1 MAIPFTQ
8 PRHLKEA
15 DLLVRHTR
23 RVLHRRRDVLS
34 DQAISEVSGAAD
46 TLDDT
51 VRSSADQKSV
61 EAAADPLEKLLNR
74 HAPLPADAGWRE
86 NVEVIVVAL
95 IIAIA
100 LRAYFFQPFR
110 IPTGSMEP
118 TLNGILAHQL
128 PATQAPPNIL
138 VRLFQSVALGRT
150 YLDVV
155 SPVRDRIASL
165 QPLTRF
171 GFMEYTRIVC
181 DSGRTYTVH
190 AGLAGHDSG
199 AANLRGAFGVHVGK
213 TVEAGTPI
221 VRGYIDTGD
230 QVFVDKFT
238 YNFRR
243 PARGDVFVFR
253 TNGIRG
259 IEAGFTDPNV
269 MSQFYIKRLAGLP
282 GDELRIEQPR
292 LFINDQ
298 LASGFGFE
306 RVMTGQN
313 GYRGYGNLT
322 YVDPVNDLRSFHYL
336 RTPAETFRV
345 PNDGYFALGD
355 NSFNSSDSRVW
366 GKVPTENIVGRGL
379 IVYWPFG
386 RHWGLVR

>member
-34 DQAISEVSGAAD
+34 DAAITEVNGAVE
-46 TLDDT
+46 TLDGT
-51 VRSSADQKSV
+51 VRSAADEKSV
-61 EAAADPLEKLLNR
+61 EAATGPLEKLLNR
-74 HAPLPADAGWRE
+74 HAPLPSDAGWRE
-86 NVEVIVVAL
+86 NVEVIIVAL

-118 TLNGILAHQL
+118 TLNGILAHRL
-128 PATQAPPNIL
+128 PASQTPPNFF
-138 VRLFQSVALGRT
+138 VRVLQSVTLGRT
-150 YLDVV
+150 FVDAV
-155 SPVRDRIASL
+155 SPVKDRIASL
-165 QPLTRF
+165 QPMTRF

-181 DSGRTYTVH
+181 ESGRSYTVN
-190 AGLAGHDSG
+190 AGLAGYDNG
-199 AANLRGAFGVHVGK
+199 AENLRRALDVHVGK
-213 TVEAGTPI
+213 PVEAGAPI

-243 PARGDVFVFR
+243 PQRGDVFVFR

-259 IEAGFTDPNV
+259 IEAGFTDPAV
-269 MSQFYIKRLAGLP
+269 KSQFYIKRLAGLP

-292 LFINDQ
+292 LFINGE
-298 LASGFGFE
+298 LAQTFGFE
-306 RVMTGQN
+306 RVMSLKE
-313 GYRGYGNLT
+313 GYRGYANMSYG
-322 YVDPVNDLRSFHYL
+322 DPLDLRSFHYL
-336 RTPAETFRV
+336 RTPADVFRL
-345 PNDGYFALGD
+345 PDDGYFALGD

-366 GKVPTENIVGRGL
+366 GKVPENNIVGRGF

>member
-1 MAIPFTQ
+1 M
-8 PRHLKEA
+8 
-15 DLLVRHTR
+15 VRHTR

-34 DQAISEVSGAAD
+34 DAAISEVSGAVD

-51 VRSSADQKSV
+51 VRSAADKKRV

-86 NVEVIVVAL
+86 NVEVIIVAL

-118 TLNGILAHQL
+118 TLNGILAHRL
-128 PATQAPPNIL
+128 PANQPPPNIL
-138 VRLFQSVALGRT
+138 LRLLQSVTLGRT
-150 YLDVV
+150 YVDVV

-190 AGLAGHDSG
+190 AGLAGYDTG
-199 AANLRGAFGVHVGK
+199 AENLRRALDVHVGK
-213 TVEAGTPI
+213 AVEAGAPI
-221 VRGYIDTGD
+221 TRGYIDTGD

-243 PARGDVFVFR
+243 PQRGDVFVFR
-253 TNGIRG
+253 TLGIRG
-259 IEAGFTDPNV
+259 IEAGFTDPAV
-269 MSQFYIKRLAGLP
+269 KSQFYIKRLAGLP

-292 LFINDQ
+292 LFINNE
-298 LASGFGFE
+298 LATGFGFE
-306 RVMTGQN
+306 RVMTLQDS
-313 GYRGYGNLT
+313 YRGYANIT
-322 YVDPVNDLRSFHYL
+322 YGDPTDLRSFHYL
-336 RTPAETFRV
+336 RTPADTFRV
-345 PNDGYFALGD
+345 PLDGYFALGD

-366 GKVPTENIVGRGL
+366 GKVPVENVVGRGF